1 MLKEPRGKG
10 MDIWEEV
17 IKPEDKELLEA
28 GTESS
33 SSSGRWINQFKLRAC
48 DYDPLSFSVG
58 RSVERSHSF
67 ISSFLVILCYFKS
80 FQENLVF

>member
-33 SSSGRWINQFKLRAC
+33 SSSGPWINQFKSRAR
-48 DYDPLSFSVG
+48 DSDPLCLSVD
-58 RSVERSHSF
+58 RSVRHTLLLF
-67 ISSFLVILCYFKS
+67 VILRHFMS
-80 FQENLVF
+80 F